1 MKKILSELNFEEI
14 FYKSPYP
21 MALVDPQ
28 DFRIIEVNSAAI
40 EFYGYT
46 YKELLKLNA
55 LDITKI
61 PFDGQKK
68 RVDFI
73 TTKGEVKFLKH
84 YLKDGSIKYV
94 KVYGSII
101 KIKNK
106 DYYFV
111 TIHDVSDEYYAFEK
125 ISQLNEKLNIFVKNS
140 YSYEFFED
148 KIENKF
154 YFSDNFYEISK
165 KRPDEYNNSHELLLD
180 IAHKD
185 FKEILKNHMCEVCS
199 DSYRVLPI
207 EIKVITK
214 DNKELWILHICKPV
228 LNSKN
233 ECVGVRGSNI
243 NITPRKELEFKLK
256 QYLKYLNTAQS
267 VSKTGSWHINIKKNV
282 LWWSDEIFK
291 IFGLPKETKVSLEL
305 FFERIHPD
313 DREFVAHAWRNAL
326 EGKVYDIEHRIIV
339 GNTIKW
345 INEKA
350 EIVRNDNN
358 EPIEAIGTARDITS
372 EKRLIDE
379 IKKEN
384 RLIELLFD
392 LLPGFLWLI
401 DKDMIIRKQN
411 KNAAER
417 FGSKLGE
424 KCYESIF
431 CGQFISK
438 QQRYILPNDLSF
450 TDIKC
455 DFCLASGSLEQ
466 KTEFSIEIEDSHN
479 GKFYK
484 AWWIPIN
491 EVEFIHYMIDIT
503 EQKESEDY
511 FREMSMKDYL
521 TKVYNRRYF
530 SERFESELELAKRAN
545 RTFSLVIFDI
555 DHFKQVNDTYGHNV
569 GDTVLKRISELVKNR
584 LRKVDVFA
592 RWGGEE
598 FIILLPETKL
608 NSAIN
613 LAENLRKMI
622 EEAQILDDRKVTV
635 SFGVTEYKN
644 GDTVDSVVKRAD
656 DMLYK
661 AKSSGRNRVEWE

>member
-1 MKKILSELNFEEI
+1 MKNILTQINFDEI

-28 DFRIIEVNSAAI
+28 DFRIIEVNSAAV

-46 YKELLKLNA
+46 YDELLKLNA
-55 LDITKI
+55 LDITKV
-61 PFDGQKK
+61 PLDEQKK

-84 YLKDGSIKYV
+84 YLKDGTIKYV
-94 KVYGSII
+94 KVYGSKI
-101 KIKNK
+101 KVKNK
-106 DYYFV
+106 DYYYV
-111 TIHDVSDEYYAFEK
+111 AIDDVSGEYYAFEK
-125 ISQLNEKLNIFVKNS
+125 INQLNEKLNLFVKNS

-165 KRPDEYNNSHELLLD
+165 KRPDEYKNSHELLLD

-185 FKEILKNHMCEVCS
+185 FKEIFKNHMGEVCS
-199 DSYRVLPI
+199 DSYHVSPI
-207 EIKVITK
+207 EIKVISK
-214 DNKELWILHICKPV
+214 DNNELWFLHVCKPV
-228 LNSKN
+228 LNGKK

-267 VSKTGSWHINIKKNV
+267 VSKTGSWHLNIKKNI
-282 LWWSDEIFK
+282 LWWSDETYK
-291 IFGLPKETKVSLEL
+291 IFGLSKETKVNLET

-313 DREFVAHAWRNAL
+313 DREFVAQAWKNAL
-326 EGKVYDIEHRIIV
+326 DGKGYDIEHRIIV

-345 INEKA
+345 VNEKA
-350 EIVRNDNN
+350 EIVRSDNN
-358 EPIEAIGTARDITS
+358 EPVEAIGTARDITS

-411 KNAAER
+411 KNSAER

-431 CGQFISK
+431 CGQFISE
-438 QQRYILPNDLSF
+438 QQKYVNPIDMSF
-450 TDIKC
+450 KDIKC
-455 DFCLASGSLEQ
+455 NFCLASEALGQ
-466 KTEFSIEIEDSHN
+466 KTEFSIEVEDSYN

-484 AWWIPIN
+484 AWWIPISEN
-491 EVEFIHYMIDIT
+491 EFIHYMIDIT

-511 FREMSMKDYL
+511 FREMSIKDFL
-521 TKVYNRRYF
+521 TKIYNRRYF
-530 SERFESELELAKRAN
+530 TERLESELELAKRAN

-555 DHFKQVNDTYGHNV
+555 DYFKQINDMSGHNV
-569 GDTVLKRISELVKNR
+569 GDTVLKRITDLVKNR
-584 LRKVDVFA
+584 LRKVDIFA

-598 FIILLPETKL
+598 FIIILPETKL
-608 NSAIN
+608 NNAVN

-622 EEAQILDDRKVTV
+622 EDTLILDNRKVTV

-644 GDTVDSVVKRAD
+644 GDTVDSIVKRAD

-661 AKSSGRNRVEWE
+661 AKNIGRNRVEWE